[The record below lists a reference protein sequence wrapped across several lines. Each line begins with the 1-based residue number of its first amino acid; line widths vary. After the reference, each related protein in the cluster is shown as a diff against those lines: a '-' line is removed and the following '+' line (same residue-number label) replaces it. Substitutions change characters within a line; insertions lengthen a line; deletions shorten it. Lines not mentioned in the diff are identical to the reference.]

1 MCAMLIPQSH
11 MVNPAHLFMW
21 PPPGSL
27 PEMTPTATADTFN
40 MVVPADVHLLHLRVS
55 TWRARPVSY
64 PALGPRAY
72 HKAQPR
78 K

>member
-1 MCAMLIPQSH
+1 
-11 MVNPAHLFMW
+11 
-21 PPPGSL
+21 
-27 PEMTPTATADTFN
+27 MTPMATAGTLN
-40 MVVPADVHLLHLRVS
+40 MIVPADVHLLHLRVS
-55 TWRARPVSY
+55 TWWAGPVSY